1 MIAGWVLGGEQTKM
15 EISPV
20 DAVRMIPMV
29 RSRITDLG
37 LTDVYDIER
46 SSRIGDET
54 YSPSGQNGAPG
65 AERDED
71 AQDDEDTYDD
81 SEEDTE
87 AEPTVPPAVNGQIDY
102 VA

>member
-1 MIAGWVLGGEQTKM
+1 M

-20 DAVRMIPMV
+20 DAVRMVPMV
-29 RSRITDLG
+29 KSRITDLG

-54 YSPSGQNGAPG
+54 YSPSGQKEAAG
-65 AERDED
+65 AESDED
-71 AQDDEDTYDD
+71 AQDVADTYDD
-81 SEEDTE
+81 SEEGTE
-87 AEPTVPPAVNGQIDY
+87 AEPKVPPAANGQVDY

>member
-1 MIAGWVLGGEQTKM
+1 M

-20 DAVRMIPMV
+20 EAVHMVPMV
-29 RSRITDLG
+29 RSKSTDLG
-37 LTDVYDIER
+37 LTDVFDIEC

-54 YSPSGQNGAPG
+54 YSPGGQNAAAG
-65 AERDED
+65 AESNED

-81 SEEDTE
+81 SEEETE
-87 AEPTVPPAVNGQIDY
+87 AEPKVTPAANGQIDY

>member
-1 MIAGWVLGGEQTKM
+1 M

-20 DAVRMIPMV
+20 DSVRLVPMV
-29 RSRITDLG
+29 SSRITDLG

-54 YSPSGQNGAPG
+54 YSPSGQKEAAGSEN
-65 AERDED
+65 DED
-71 AQDDEDTYDD
+71 APDGEDMYDD
-81 SEEDTE
+81 SEEE
-87 AEPTVPPAVNGQIDY
+87 IEPEPKVPPVAKGEVDY

>member
-1 MIAGWVLGGEQTKM
+1 M

-20 DAVRMIPMV
+20 DAVRMVPMV

-37 LTDVYDIER
+37 MTDVDDIER

-54 YSPSGQNGAPG
+54 YSPGGQKAAAG
-65 AERDED
+65 AENDED
-71 AQDDEDTYDD
+71 VQDAEDTYDD
-81 SEEDTE
+81 SEEEIE
-87 AEPTVPPAVNGQIDY
+87 AEPKALPAANGQIDY

>member
-1 MIAGWVLGGEQTKM
+1 M

-46 SSRIGDET
+46 SSRVGDET
-54 YSPSGQNGAPG
+54 YSPSGQKAATG
-65 AERDED
+65 AENDEN
-71 AQDDEDTYDD
+71 AQDGEDTYDD
-81 SEEDTE
+81 SEEAAE
-87 AEPTVPPAVNGQIDY
+87 AEPKLPPVAYGQIDY